1 MSVPRC
7 VVWPSGSMST
17 GVVGSTCGI
26 SAYWP
31 KIADAIAASGMF
43 GHGMTFSIM
52 FMTCVASIGGD
63 LERRAPGVVARR

>member
-1 MSVPRC
+1 MSVPRW

-17 GVVGSTCGI
+17 GVVGSTCGT

-52 FMTCVASIGGD
+52 FMTCVASIAVTSS
-63 LERRAPGVVARR
+63 EEPPGSSE